1 MEAMPVEL
9 RKDVQFASLS
19 WVILKREFLNFVKIY
34 FSKNT

>member
-1 MEAMPVEL
+1 MPVEL

-19 WVILKREFLNFVKIY
+19 IVIIRREFLNLLKIF